1 MTLVLVGKQ
10 RGTLIS
16 GSTYSIPAPPS
27 SPGSS
32 LPPLSVLGW
41 LPLRRRQKPG
51 ALTGAR
57 LWVLSSPPG
66 VSWQRSRRPLCALFC
81 LLRPGA
87 LLQPQGCVAER
98 SFLLPPG
105 DSLLCPF
112 LHIPALTCGRRLLLL
127 FSLRATPQCAG
138 CFQI

>member
-66 VSWQRSRRPLCALFC
+66 GFLAALSLTAVRLVLSSEARSSSPA
-81 LLRPGA
+81 PG
-87 LLQPQGCVAER
+87 V
-98 SFLLPPG
+98 
-105 DSLLCPF
+105 
-112 LHIPALTCGRRLLLL
+112 CG
-127 FSLRATPQCAG
+127 
-138 CFQI
+138 